1 MLADTVDF
9 NLKGS
14 ERPEIRREISM
25 AVLLDN
31 TLVLRSDLRLADTYN
46 RLCVSDYATLNI
58 HHLPESR

>member
-14 ERPEIRREISM
+14 ERSEIRREISTEYYM

-31 TLVLRSDLRLADTYN
+31 TLVLRSDLKLADTYIV
-46 RLCVSDYATLNI
+46 RL
-58 HHLPESR
+58 